1 MDFQQPDYMEEC
13 PLSQHFWDSKLFLEF
28 LTLPLTYNNPQKL

>member
-28 LTLPLTYNNPQKL
+28 FNTSPYL